1 MGKHEKKKNPS
12 PRSSYNEPAENEDIF
27 AAWDE
32 DILRDT
38 DELDDILSFEVSN
51 VPLTPAQPEF
61 PPLANV
67 VPVKELN
74 VPSLTGQAGDAPEE
88 EPAAGE
94 PFALFTEDFT
104 SEEKAPEPETDDFF
118 REEPARPEPAPAPA
132 SPVRDK
138 AAPEQKREPEKKAAP
153 ERRPQGEKR
162 PSGQK
167 PARPSDRKPRPDG
180 EPSRKKSP
188 QGRRPAPGKKRRR
201 KKDRFK
207 RGLRI
212 YLIILLVLII
222 GILAALWVILDRY
235 QTKKDQEDAAF
246 SQTLAAQAAERQ
258 HERDVHRA
266 PQRAFEAWRDQ
277 LTADYWIQLWNQ
289 SHPDGLDGAERT
301 ARVIS
306 EKYAPEALQSFKA
319 LEFTQENP
327 VYVLKNGE
335 ETMAR
340 ITLSGSDVNWT
351 VSQVEMLLQG
361 RESSSVRV
369 ASGSRIYC
377 NGIELSRDYLVD
389 STSYFNYDP
398 LRDELV
404 NPVSWDT
411 YKVEGLLLPPE
422 LTVDPPVGRT
432 ITETA
437 NGDFLLCLPDNEA
450 LAFRE
455 KSVNFVRSYLFYY
468 MSGGNGTWGNM
479 YNALA
484 FLTPGTQAYQD
495 LRATY
500 DGVYWN
506 TAYANIDTSKTTSG
520 GVVIWA
526 DNCYSVD
533 VTYDADCT
541 INGQHVDYAD
551 ATMRIYF
558 LKTDN
563 GFIISNFE
571 TL

>member
-12 PRSSYNEPAENEDIF
+12 PRSGYTETNDTEDIF

-32 DILRDT
+32 DILRDA

-74 VPSLTGQAGDAPEE
+74 VPSMTGWADAPAE
-88 EPAAGE
+88 EPAGE
-94 PFALFTEDFT
+94 DPFALFTAD
-104 SEEKAPEPETDDFF
+104 SAPEEAAKEPEAFDFF
-118 REEPARPEPAPAPA
+118 SEKLSRPESAPAPER
-132 SPVRDK
+132 P
-138 AAPEQKREPEKKAAP
+138 APEEKPESEKMPAP
-153 ERRPQGEKR
+153 ERRPQGERKSSDR
-162 PSGQK
+162 KPS
-167 PARPSDRKPRPDG
+167 RPSDHRPRPDG
-180 EPSRKKSP
+180 EQPRKKSP
-188 QGRRPAPGKKRRR
+188 QGKKRGRGKKRRR
-201 KKDRFK
+201 RKDRFK
-207 RGLRI
+207 KGLRI
-212 YLIILLVLII
+212 YLIILLVIII
-222 GILAALWVILDRY
+222 GVLAALWVILDKY
-235 QTKKDQEDAAF
+235 QKQKDREDAAF
-246 SQTLAAQAAERQ
+246 SETLAAQAAERQ
-258 HERDVHRA
+258 HEKDVHRA

-277 LTADYWIQLWNQ
+277 LTADYWIGLWNQ

-301 ARVIS
+301 AQVIS
-306 EKYAPEALQSFKA
+306 EKYAPEALESFKA

-327 VYVLKNGE
+327 VYVLKNGD

-361 RESSSVRV
+361 KESASVRV

-377 NGIELSRDYLVD
+377 NGIELNRDYMVD
-389 STSYFNYDP
+389 STSYFTYEP
-398 LRDELV
+398 LRDKLE

-411 YKVEGLLLPPE
+411 YKVDGLLLPPE

-437 NGDFLLCLPDNEA
+437 NGDFLLCLPDDQA
-450 LAFRE
+450 LAYRE
-455 KSVNFVRSYLFYY
+455 KSVAFVRAYLFYY

-484 FLTPGTQAYQD
+484 YLTPGTQAYQD